1 MCKSTSNEEY
11 GMEATGD
18 KHCTMMRQ
26 TLYND
31 ASFKVPLIIDNASA
45 RMLKGYGSC
54 LVWVSVC
61 NVRNVL
67 PRFDES
73 LYVHSSYFMWS

>member
-1 MCKSTSNEEY
+1 
-11 GMEATGD
+11 MEATGD
-18 KHCTMMRQ
+18 KHCTMMRR

-45 RMLKGYGSC
+45 RMLEGYGSC
-54 LVWVSVC
+54 LVWVYVC
-61 NVRNVL
+61 NVRNV

-73 LYVHSSYFMWS
+73 LCSKTTVWCVARQPSGTLCV